1 VTQAKRSVGGDAEEG
16 AGAMAP
22 DEWTTL
28 ATFANTAEAELA
40 RERLENEGV
49 QAVVVEGITGGVLPF
64 MGATM
69 GGVRL
74 QVQERDLNKAKEIL
88 APPG

>member
-1 VTQAKRSVGGDAEEG
+1 MPMGPYRSGDPPPS
-16 AGAMAP
+16 P
-22 DEWTTL
+22 DDWLTV

-40 RERLENEGV
+40 RERLKNEGV
-49 QAVVVEGITGGVLPF
+49 EAVVVEGITGGVLPF

-74 QVQERDLNKAKEIL
+74 QVQHRDANKAKEIL
-88 APPG
+88 APPA